1 MRACDG
7 GGGRVGKGPWGGDWK
22 DTDDVDVKDENGVKG
37 DGVKDDGGV
46 DDNEW
51 WSWQLF
57 ITIQWL

>member
-7 GGGRVGKGPWGGDWK
+7 GGGRVGKGPWWWVWK
-22 DTDDVDVKDENGVKG
+22 DTDDVDVKDD
-37 DGVKDDGGV
+37 DGVKDDGVKIDGGV

>member
-7 GGGRVGKGPWGGDWK
+7 GGGRVGKGPWWWVWK
-22 DTDDVDVKDENGVKG
+22 DADDVDVKDD
-37 DGVKDDGGV
+37 DGVDDDGGV

-57 ITIQWL
+57 ITIQLL

>member
-7 GGGRVGKGPWGGDWK
+7 GGGRVGKGAWWWVLK
-22 DTDDVDVKDENGVKG
+22 DTDDVDVEDD
-37 DGVKDDGGV
+37 DGVDDDGGV